1 MAGQNPEARPV
12 DRPGD
17 QSKRPSTR
25 ADGDKATKPEVAVVV
40 LRPGR
45 TIESSSIAQLRD
57 ILQDEEA
64 IVWIDLT
71 SPSAGDVSAVAE
83 ALGLHPL
90 IVEDIIE
97 SNERAKVVHVRD
109 VIHLVLFA
117 LSRDA
122 GPEIRID
129 ELDFVLGR
137 RFLLSVHPASWDP
150 HSGHALKMGVA
161 EVLEKGAD
169 ALLWAISDSVVDGYF
184 PVFDK
189 LADEIDDLED
199 RILDRP
205 NRQTLEQVFAMKRE
219 LIKIRHVVAP
229 SREIFNQLTSR
240 EYDLIGEAQ
249 ILYFRDVYDHLI
261 RLTDEFDTFRELT
274 AAIVEVYLSTI
285 NNNLSV
291 IMKRLT
297 GITVVLAGIG
307 AIGGIFG
314 MSEATSAFRGGEG
327 AGFWLVTAAIIA
339 LALLAVAFLRR
350 IDWI

>member
-1 MAGQNPEARPV
+1 VSTPPGAADAPAATGQVAIVVIRDGKASE
-12 DRPGD
+12 
-17 QSKRPSTR
+17 STSLDNLPR
-25 ADGDKATKPEVAVVV
+25 
-40 LRPGR
+40 L
-45 TIESSSIAQLRD
+45 LRD
-57 ILQDEEA
+57 EQAIL
-64 IVWIDLT
+64 WIDLT
-71 SPSAGDVSAVAE
+71 GPSPDEVGAVAK

-122 GPEIRID
+122 GPEIHID

-137 RFLLSVHPASWDP
+137 RFLLSVHPATFDP
-150 HSGHALKMGVA
+150 RAAHQLKMGVA
-161 EVLEKGAD
+161 EVLARGPD
-169 ALLWAISDSVVDGYF
+169 ALLWAVSDSVVDGYF

-285 NNNLSV
+285 NNNLST
-291 IMKRLT
+291 IMKRLNV
-297 GITVVLAGIG
+297 ITVVMAGIG
-307 AIGGIFG
+307 AVGGIFG
-314 MSEATSAFRGGEG
+314 MSEASTAFAGQEGG
-327 AGFWLVTAAIIA
+327 GFWEVTLATIA
-339 LALLAVAFLRR
+339 LAAVAVWFLRR
-350 IDWI
+350 IDWL

>member
-1 MAGQNPEARPV
+1 MARRVTRSKRGAPPPDGAVARIDDEAKVPAGQVSVVAIHEGKTV
-12 DRPGD
+12 E
-17 QSKRPSTR
+17 STSL
-25 ADGDKATKPEVAVVV
+25 E
-40 LRPGR
+40 
-45 TIESSSIAQLRD
+45 QLPRF
-57 ILQDEEA
+57 LKDERA

-71 SPSAGDVSAVAE
+71 GPSPDEIGAVAR
-83 ALGLHPL
+83 ALELHPL
-90 IVEDIIE
+90 IVEDIVE

-117 LSRDA
+117 LTRDDR
-122 GPEIRID
+122 PEIQIA

-137 RFLLSVHPASWDP
+137 RFLLSVHPASWNP
-150 HSGHALKMGVA
+150 RAAHQLKMGIA
-161 EVLEKGAD
+161 EVLGRGPD
-169 ALLWAISDSVVDGYF
+169 ALLWAVADSVVDGYF
-184 PVFDK
+184 PVFDA

-205 NRQTLEQVFAMKRE
+205 NRQTLEQVFVMKRE
-219 LIKIRHVVAP
+219 LIRIRHVVAP

-249 ILYFRDVYDHLI
+249 ILYFRDIYDHLI

-285 NNNLSV
+285 NNNLST

-307 AIGGIFG
+307 AVGGIFG
-314 MSEATSAFRGGEG
+314 MSEAATAISGEEG
-327 AGFWLVTAAIIA
+327 WGFWAVTVATIA
-339 LALLAVAFLRR
+339 LATLAVWVLRR
-350 IDWI
+350 IDWL

>member
-1 MAGQNPEARPV
+1 VGGGAPASEDGAPAKTSGARPGAGPV
-12 DRPGD
+12 AIVAV
-17 QSKRPSTR
+17 R
-25 ADGDKATKPEVAVVV
+25 AGKAT
-40 LRPGR
+40 
-45 TIESSSIAQLRD
+45 ESTSLDDLPRLLRD
-57 ILQDEEA
+57 KQA

-71 SPSAGDVSAVAE
+71 GPSPDDVGAVAK

-122 GPEIRID
+122 GPDIHID

-137 RFLLSVHPASWDP
+137 RFLLSVHPPTFDP
-150 HSGHALKMGVA
+150 RAAHQLKMGVA
-161 EVLEKGAD
+161 EVLARGPD
-169 ALLWAISDSVVDGYF
+169 ALLWAVSDSVVDGYF

-240 EYDLIGEAQ
+240 EYDLIGESQ

-285 NNNLSV
+285 NNNLST

-307 AIGGIFG
+307 AVGGIFG
-314 MSEATSAFRGGEG
+314 MSEASTALAGQEAR
-327 AGFWLVTAAIIA
+327 GFWEVTLATIA
-339 LALLAVAFLRR
+339 LAAVAVWFLRR
-350 IDWI
+350 IDWL